1 MATLVTEKPKTERM
15 SFRATINGEPVEL
28 EVPKDKNFLDILR
41 EDLDLTAA
49 KKGCDIGTCG
59 TCTVIINGTAIYAC
73 IVTAEK
79 ANGKNIETVEGLA
92 KDGELHP
99 IQKGFIT
106 AQGFQCGICTSGFL
120 MSTKALFDKHPD
132 PTEKQIKT
140 AIHKN
145 ICRCT
150 GYQQLIEAVK
160 FAAGQLKEEDLMKG
174 KFRIAKYVDEEDDKL
189 PWKNWNFK
197 IVGKSQ
203 DKVGARKHVA
213 GEAKYTADLK
223 VPGMLH
229 GATVRS
235 TVTHA
240 KILGIDTSEAEKYPG
255 VVKVLTWKDIPGENA
270 HGKKIRDQQVFM
282 KEKVRCIGEPIA
294 LVVAETREI
303 ALEAVKRVKVD
314 FEVLPGVYDPEEAM
328 KPDAPKVHEK
338 GNVLYHYHLEKGDVE
353 KGFKEADVIVER
365 KYKTHPQDHSP
376 LESEAALAYY
386 DEKGI
391 LTIYSPG
398 QSVFF
403 DRLNIIRALGIPKE
417 DCRTIQPAIG
427 AAYGKREDIYAQI
440 HVALACMVTRKPV
453 KIEWT
458 REETMLVTSKRTQQ
472 RTWIK
477 IGVKKDGTITALEAK
492 VIGDNGAY
500 ASWSVNIMR
509 KAGVLVSGP
518 YEIPNAKVD
527 SYAVYTNNPL
537 TGATRG
543 FGAAETN
550 FCNESHMD
558 EVAKAIGMDP
568 MEFRLKNALRKNKK
582 TATEHVLDFYVPVET
597 TILEADKNF
606 HWDEKKARPKEVEE
620 NIRRGVGMSSMW
632 YGIGFGAGIEDT
644 TDVIAEMHEDG
655 TATLYVGTVDYGN
668 GSNTT
673 FTMLGAEV
681 LGLTMEQMKIVNGD
695 SSRTLNCG
703 STVATKQT
711 YTTGNAVVRACMQIR
726 KDMFE
731 IGSEILGIPTEEM
744 DLGYGYA
751 YSIKEPKES
760 FESRESVESMDKSKR
775 IPIREISERFREFG
789 KPMRRE
795 GRFMA
800 GLLTEPLNPKTGM
813 GKAWFPLAFGTH
825 MAEVDVNTKTGKIT
839 VNKIVAAHY
848 VGKTINPRA
857 LHGQVVGGISFGVG
871 FALWEDCNYKDG
883 IPQNVN
889 FDKYKLMRSKDYPD
903 IEVIAIEKDEKT
915 GPFGAI
921 GIGEPPTIPVAAA
934 IANAVYDAIGV
945 RIFSTPLTKEK
956 VLKAV
961 AEAGGSSSK
970 LQ

>member
-1 MATLVTEKPKTERM
+1 MGTVEIEKQKTERM
-15 SFRATINGEPVEL
+15 GFRATINGKPVEL
-28 EVPKDKNFLDILR
+28 VVPKNKSLLDILR
-41 EDLDLTAA
+41 EDLDLTGA

-59 TCTVIINGTAIYAC
+59 TCMVIINGMAIYAC
-73 IVTAEK
+73 IQTAEK
-79 ANGKNIETVEGLA
+79 ANGMNIETVEGLA
-92 KDGELHP
+92 KNGELHP
-99 IQKGFIT
+99 VQKGFMI
-106 AQGFQCGICTSGFL
+106 AQGFQCGICTPGFL
-120 MSTKALFDKHPD
+120 MSAKAVLDKNPN
-132 PTEKQIKT
+132 PTEEQIK
-140 AIHKN
+140 AGIHKN

-150 GYQQLIEAVK
+150 GYQQLMEAVK

-174 KFRIAKYVDEEDDKL
+174 KFRIAKYVDGEDEKL
-189 PWKNWNFK
+189 PWKGWNFK

-203 DKVGARKHVA
+203 NKVEATKHLT

-223 VPGMLH
+223 IPGMLH

-240 KILGIDTSEAEKYPG
+240 KILSIDTSKAEQYPG

-270 HGKKIRDQQVFM
+270 YGKNIRDQQVFVD
-282 KEKVRCIGEPIA
+282 KKIRCIGEPIA

-303 ALEAVKRVKVD
+303 AFEATKLVNVEY
-314 FEVLPGVYDPEEAM
+314 EVLPGVYDPEEAM

-338 GNVLYHYHLEKGDVE
+338 GNILYHYHLEKGDVE
-353 KGFKEADVIVER
+353 KGFREADVIVER
-365 KYKTHPQDHSP
+365 KYMTHPQDHSP
-376 LESEAALAYY
+376 LEPESALAYY
-386 DEKGI
+386 DENGI
-391 LTIYSPG
+391 ITVYSTG

-417 DCRTIQPAIG
+417 DVRCIQPAIG

-440 HVALACMVTRKPV
+440 HAALACMITRKPV

-477 IGVKKDGTITALEAK
+477 MGVKEDGRITAFEAR
-492 VIGDNGAY
+492 VVGDSGAY
-500 ASWSVNIMR
+500 ASWSENIMK

-518 YEIPNAKVD
+518 YEIPNGRVD

-537 TGATRG
+537 TGAARG
-543 FGAAETN
+543 FGATETN

-568 MEFRLKNALRKNKK
+568 MEFRLKNALKRNSK
-582 TATEHVLDFYVPVET
+582 TATEHVLDYYVPVET

-606 HWDEKKARPKEVEE
+606 HWKEKKARPKKIDE
-620 NIRRGVGMSSMW
+620 NTCRGVGMASMW

-644 TDVIAEMHEDG
+644 TDVIAELHEDG
-655 TATLYVGTVDYGN
+655 TATLFVGTVDYGN

-681 LGLTMEQMKIVNGD
+681 LGLTMEEVKIVNGD
-695 SSRTLNCG
+695 SARTLNCG

-711 YTTGNAVVRACMQIR
+711 YTTGNAVVRACLQIR
-726 KDMFE
+726 KDLFE
-731 IGSEILGIPTEEM
+731 IASKMLGISTEEM
-744 DLGYGYA
+744 DIGFGYA
-751 YSIKEPKES
+751 YSVKES
-760 FESRESVESMDKSKR
+760 KGSIKSKESIESKESLESVRKK
-775 IPIREISERFREFG
+775 IPIVEIARKFREYG

-795 GRFMA
+795 GRFKA
-800 GLLTEPLNPKTGM
+800 GLLTEPLNPETGL

-825 MAEVDVNTKTGKIT
+825 MAEVDVNIKTGKIT

-857 LHGQVVGGISFGVG
+857 LHGQVVGGISFGIG
-871 FALWEDCNYKDG
+871 FALWEDCCYKDG
-883 IPQNVN
+883 VPQNIN
-889 FDKYKLMRSKDYPD
+889 YDKYKLMRSKDYPD
-903 IEVIAIEKDEKT
+903 IEVIALEKDERT

-934 IANAVYDAIGV
+934 IANAICDAIGV
-945 RIFSTPLTKEK
+945 RIDSTPFTKEK
-956 VLKAV
+956 VL
-961 AEAGGSSSK
+961 EALRS
-970 LQ
+970 